1 MLKKHFKSSAIESF
15 MKIVIFIMIILTA
28 VTIIF
33 SLFPRATLP
42 SSLIVSTLTFSG
54 IFVSI
59 TYLAILEAAK
69 SHLIKE
75 LPINSDNKSETF
87 LRLSVL
93 PFVLLLSGI
102 IFFISGL
109 QIQFELVSFDLFIF
123 ASLLS
128 FYIFLI
134 IIGTFLYKK

>member
-42 SSLIVSTLTFSG
+42 SSLIVSALTFSG

-75 LPINSDNKSETF
+75 LPIKSNDKGGTF

-93 PFVLLLSGI
+93 PFILLLSGI

-123 ASLLS
+123 ASVLS

-134 IIGTFLYKK
+134 IIETFLYKK

>member
-1 MLKKHFKSSAIESF
+1 MLKKHFKSSAIEIF
-15 MKIVIFIMIILTA
+15 REIVIFILILLTGF
-28 VTIIF
+28 TIMF
-33 SLFPRATLP
+33 SLFSRSTLP

-75 LPINSDNKSETF
+75 LPIKSNDKSEVF
-87 LRLSVL
+87 LCLSVL
-93 PFVLLLSGI
+93 PFLLLLSGI
-102 IFFISGL
+102 ILFISGF
-109 QIQFELVSFDLFIF
+109 QIQVELVSFDLFIF
-123 ASLLS
+123 ASVFS

-134 IIGTFLYKK
+134 IIGTFLYRK

>member
-15 MKIVIFIMIILTA
+15 GKIVIFIVILLTGF
-28 VTIIF
+28 TIMF
-33 SLFPRATLP
+33 SLSSRSTLP

-75 LPINSDNKSETF
+75 LPIKSNDKSEVF
-87 LRLSVL
+87 LGLSVL
-93 PFVLLLSGI
+93 PFLLLLSGI
-102 IFFISGL
+102 ILFISGF
-109 QIQFELVSFDLFIF
+109 QIQVELVSFDLFIF
-123 ASLLS
+123 ASVFS

-134 IIGTFLYKK
+134 IIGTFLYRK

>member
-15 MKIVIFIMIILTA
+15 RKIVIFIVILLTGF
-28 VTIIF
+28 TIIF
-33 SLFPRATLP
+33 SLSSRSTLP

-54 IFVSI
+54 VFVSI

-75 LPINSDNKSETF
+75 LPINSDNKSEV
-87 LRLSVL
+87 LLGLSVL
-93 PFVLLLSGI
+93 PFLLLLSGI
-102 IFFISGL
+102 ILFISGF
-109 QIQFELVSFDLFIF
+109 QIQVELVSFDLFIF

>member
-1 MLKKHFKSSAIESF
+1 MLKKHSNPSEIEGFRS
-15 MKIVIFIMIILTA
+15 ITIL
-28 VTIIF
+28 
-33 SLFPRATLP
+33 SLFVLTVSTIALSLFSRVTLP
-42 SSLIVSTLTFSG
+42 PSLIVSALTFSG

-75 LPINSDNKSETF
+75 LPIKSNDKGGTF

-93 PFVLLLSGI
+93 PFILLLSGI

-123 ASLLS
+123 ASVLS

-134 IIGTFLYKK
+134 IIETFLYKK

>member
-15 MKIVIFIMIILTA
+15 RKIVIFIVILLTGF
-28 VTIIF
+28 TIIF
-33 SLFPRATLP
+33 SLSSRSTLP

-54 IFVSI
+54 VFVSI

-75 LPINSDNKSETF
+75 LPINSDNKSEV
-87 LRLSVL
+87 LLGLSVL
-93 PFVLLLSGI
+93 AFLLLLSGI
-102 IFFISGL
+102 ILFISGF
-109 QIQFELVSFDLFIF
+109 QIQVELVSFDLFIF

>member
-1 MLKKHFKSSAIESF
+1 

>member
-15 MKIVIFIMIILTA
+15 RKIVILITIILMA

-33 SLFPRATLP
+33 SLFPRTTLP

-59 TYLAILEAAK
+59 TYLAILDAAK

-75 LPINSDNKSETF
+75 LPINSNNKSETF

-123 ASLLS
+123 ASVFS

-134 IIGTFLYKK
+134 IIGTFLYRK